1 MDTSSLHRS
10 RMNHSALVLVL
21 LSSLLQGVAQAN
33 TTSRE
38 QQSVI
43 ARWTGENICK
53 MGTERFYALPE
64 DDVRKLFESQTSM
77 RYNDIPLN
85 PSESERN
92 RITSQLTGYISAVC
106 PKELENYRKR

>member
-1 MDTSSLHRS
+1 MDTQSLHRS
-10 RMNHSALVLVL
+10 CVNHSALVLVL

-53 MGTERFYALPE
+53 MGTERFYSLPE
-64 DDVRKLFESQTSM
+64 EDVRSMFERQTSM
-77 RYNDIPLN
+77 RYNDIPIN

-92 RITSQLTGYISAVC
+92 RITAQLTGYITAVC
-106 PKELENYRKR
+106 PAELENYRKR

>member
-1 MDTSSLHRS
+1 MK
-10 RMNHSALVLVL
+10 HSALVLVL
-21 LSSLLQGVAQAN
+21 LSSLLQGVAQA

-106 PKELENYRKR
+106 PEDLDNYRKR

>member
-1 MDTSSLHRS
+1 MEWRS
-10 RMNHSALVLVL
+10 GADRAVQTMAGAGRSFDAPD
-21 LSSLLQGVAQAN
+21 S
-33 TTSRE
+33 
-38 QQSVI
+38 
-43 ARWTGENICK
+43 
-53 MGTERFYALPE
+53 ALPE

>member
-1 MDTSSLHRS
+1 
-10 RMNHSALVLVL
+10 MNHSALVFVL

-77 RYNDIPLN
+77 RYNDIPL
-85 PSESERN
+85 E
-92 RITSQLTGYISAVC
+92 
-106 PKELENYRKR
+106 KEIKNTKTKNKKNQEKRKNKQKKE